1 MVFGLIITS
10 MGSSTSR
17 LWADRSTLRLDRREP
32 YLRIQHVTIFVRD
45 QDRSLRFYVDQLG
58 FSLVAD
64 YRYGSTERWIAV
76 APPDG
81 STIPF
86 TSFED
91 VDGNFFALVSFDQV
105 SREIEAQ
112 RTAIGEN
119 LESER
124 RAAQELEIAKQV
136 QARFFSQRLPPVRTL
151 DYTVSA
157 SKLVRS
163 VAITTISSI

>member
-1 MVFGLIITS
+1 MHS
-10 MGSSTSR
+10 
-17 LWADRSTLRLDRREP
+17 W
-32 YLRIQHVTIFVRD
+32 
-45 QDRSLRFYVDQLG
+45 
-58 FSLVAD
+58 
-64 YRYGSTERWIAV
+64 

-91 VDGNFFALVSFDQV
+91 VDGNSFALVDFDQV

-112 RTAIGEN
+112 RTAIGEK

-136 QARFFSQRLPPVRTL
+136 QARFSPKGCPPSGRSTIR
-151 DYTVSA
+151 VSA
-157 SKLVRS
+157 SRLVRS
-163 VAITTISSI
+163 VAITAISSIYVKTGSG